1 MIDQVTIERILDAS
15 EITEVISEFVNLK
28 RRGVNYLGLCPF
40 HNEKTPSFTVSPSK
54 GIFKCFG
61 CGKGGNAVNFIMEH
75 ESLTYPE
82 ALKYLARKYHI
93 DIVEKEESPEEKQQ
107 KDDRESM
114 MIVSGFAQKY
124 FSRFLWEEPEGRQV
138 GLSYFRERG
147 FRDDIIRKFDL
158 GYCPDGKS
166 TFTDAAQKEGY
177 RMEYL
182 EMTGL
187 TIRREEWIRDR
198 FAGRVMFP
206 IHNLAGRVTGFGGR
220 ILKDKAETAK
230 YLNSPESEIY
240 HKSRIVYGISH
251 AKREIARADKC
262 YLVEGYTDVLS
273 LHQAGIGNVVASSGT
288 ALTNDQIRLIRRF
301 STNITILYDG
311 DEAGIKASLRGID
324 LVLEEGMNVKVLL
337 LPPGEDPDSFA
348 RKHSSSELLKYISE
362 NETDFIRF
370 KTSLLLRD
378 AGSDPMARA
387 RLINEVIRS
396 VAVIPDAV
404 VRSVYIREC
413 SRLLDVEEALLYTE
427 VRKILRN
434 RTGMAG
440 NLPPVGTPSK
450 SPRQAPVTKPPAGE
464 LRIEEE
470 EILRFLLRY
479 CKIPLFEQEG
489 ENPGDSVIITVGE
502 FILSQLEEAELVSNQ
517 HVFKTIVEETAE
529 RMDDPDFLPEK
540 YFIYHHDREV
550 SQTASTLLAEKWVES
565 KRWSKAGAFTEKESE
580 VLDWLIP
587 KIVNEFKL
595 MKIKEIHMRLEEEIG
610 EMQKSG
616 DDTHLFEL
624 LAKIQNL
631 KKMEKFL
638 SDKLGNR
645 AIT

>member
-1 MIDQVTIERILDAS
+1 
-15 EITEVISEFVNLK
+15 
-28 RRGVNYLGLCPF
+28 
-40 HNEKTPSFTVSPSK
+40 
-54 GIFKCFG
+54 
-61 CGKGGNAVNFIMEH
+61 
-75 ESLTYPE
+75 
-82 ALKYLARKYHI
+82 
-93 DIVEKEESPEEKQQ
+93 
-107 KDDRESM
+107 
-114 MIVSGFAQKY
+114 
-124 FSRFLWEEPEGRQV
+124 
-138 GLSYFRERG
+138 
-147 FRDDIIRKFDL
+147 
-158 GYCPDGKS
+158 
-166 TFTDAAQKEGY
+166 
-177 RMEYL
+177 
-182 EMTGL
+182 
-187 TIRREEWIRDR
+187 
-198 FAGRVMFP
+198 
-206 IHNLAGRVTGFGGR
+206 
-220 ILKDKAETAK
+220 
-230 YLNSPESEIY
+230 
-240 HKSRIVYGISH
+240 
-251 AKREIARADKC
+251 
-262 YLVEGYTDVLS
+262 
-273 LHQAGIGNVVASSGT
+273 
-288 ALTNDQIRLIRRF
+288 
-301 STNITILYDG
+301 
-311 DEAGIKASLRGID
+311 
-324 LVLEEGMNVKVLL
+324 
-337 LPPGEDPDSFA
+337 
-348 RKHSSSELLKYISE
+348 
-362 NETDFIRF
+362 
-370 KTSLLLRD
+370 
-378 AGSDPMARA
+378 MARA

-434 RTGMAG
+434 RTGAG
-440 NLPPVGTPSK
+440 GSLPPAGAPSR
-450 SPRQAPVTKPPAGE
+450 SPRQATPETKPPAGE

-529 RMDDPDFLPEK
+529 RMDDPDFMPEK

-616 DDTHLFEL
+616 DDAHLFEL